1 MNKLIYSG
9 LFLAL
14 AGITIVGCQK
24 EKLETSQSPTSS
36 LSKKVEYR
44 LDNIPNLKNEQDI
57 QILLTNPEDKDD
69 EKINNHL
76 YNLSIAVRELIKDK
90 AFNEAIIDL
99 AKKSPTQSANL
110 LDLKTTAPQFYDKIN
125 QNLAELRNND
135 FNSSGD
141 YSIESIANNLT
152 HAPVAPNSDYPETAE
167 IEKYVPAIFIP
178 NLEQINSSLQPIIS
192 PNIEVNSAK
201 DESIDDY
208 IVSWYYTPSGELNEI
223 ILGEETS
230 LNTSNPLFLIDNAV
244 TTLETEE
251 NKDFVSWNSEP
262 NSSSAKTSSTKST
275 LSFSSYEHSIESNSY
290 RYEPWT
296 SGKSEFAV
304 NAYRIEP
311 NGTVHWIYNGNG
323 TKVISDI
330 KKNQI
335 GSIRNIWSHHA
346 SDWKPW
352 SNPWTPNV
360 TQYGV
365 NMVFWNTFERD
376 WNHSPKPLGTCSA
389 NGTTIHLAGR
399 RKYDSEWYAWI
410 PNTANIHYT
419 KFQWIYDNW
428 AHWNNSWKSKFR
440 LWRVHI

>member
-1 MNKLIYSG
+1 MRKLIYSS

-14 AGITIVGCQK
+14 VGMAIVGCQK
-24 EKLETSQSPTSS
+24 EQLESPTN
-36 LSKKVEYR
+36 LTSKKIEYR
-44 LDNIPNLKNEQDI
+44 LNNIPIIENTQDV
-57 QILLTNPEDKDD
+57 QILLTNPEDRDD
-69 EKINNHL
+69 EKINYHL

-90 AFNEAIIDL
+90 RFNATIIEL
-99 AKKSPTQSANL
+99 AKKSPTQTANL
-110 LDLKTTAPQFYDKIN
+110 LDLKTTAPQFYERIN
-125 QNLAELRNND
+125 QNLAEIRNND
-135 FNSSGD
+135 FRKSGSD
-141 YSIESIANNLT
+141 YSIEFIANDLT
-152 HAPVAPNSDYPETAE
+152 HTPVAPHPDYPETAE
-167 IEKYVPAIFIP
+167 IEEYVPAIFIP
-178 NLEQINSSLQPIIS
+178 NLEQINSNLQPVIS
-192 PNIEVNSAK
+192 PNIEVNSTE
-201 DESIDDY
+201 DESIDDN
-208 IVSWYYTPSGELNEI
+208 IVSWYYTQTGELNEI
-223 ILGEETS
+223 ILSEETS

-244 TTLETEE
+244 TTLETKE
-251 NKDFVSWNSEP
+251 NKDFVPLNLER
-262 NSSSAKTSSTKST
+262 NSSNAKSSYAKSS

-335 GSIRNIWSHHA
+335 GSIRNVWSHHA

-365 NMVFWNTFERD
+365 NMVYWNTFERD
-376 WNHSPKPLGTCSA
+376 WNRSPKALGTCSA
-389 NGTTIHLAGR
+389 NGTTIYLAGR

-410 PNTANIHYT
+410 PSTANVHYT
-419 KFQWIYDNW
+419 RFQWIYNDW

-440 LWRVHI
+440 LWRVGA